1 MGITP
6 ERCIYQCKDTNF
18 KANHNIWLS
27 RLQRTVVV
35 FTNAK
40 ILILKLITTLER
52 TVPTCKGCIYQCKD
66 TNFKA
71 NHNLPNFFTETEPVV
86 FTNAKILILKLITT
100 EKFSF
105 IIKSC
110 CIYQCKDTNFKANH
124 NQPTQCIQ
132 RMHVVFTNAKILILK
147 LITTNYGFSFL
158 PLCCIYQC
166 KDTNFKANHN
176 PHCTALSD

>member
-1 MGITP
+1 M
-6 ERCIYQCKDTNF
+6 
-18 KANHNIWLS
+18 
-27 RLQRTVVV
+27 
-35 FTNAK
+35 
-40 ILILKLITTLER
+40 ER

-147 LITTNYGFSFL
+147 LITTVRTFGALSYS
-158 PLCCIYQC
+158 CIYQC

-176 PHCTALSD
+176 QLRIFIFTLVLYLPMQRY